1 MAEDAGYSPLSLRDQ
16 GFHGSG
22 YRLSINPTQ
31 DYETFNNYTMKK
43 SRLTVRDALS
53 GGPVDG
59 ERRELLVMSEK
70 YKKLNQ

>member
-1 MAEDAGYSPLSLRDQ
+1 MAEGAGYKPLSPRP
-16 GFHGSG
+16 
-22 YRLSINPTQ
+22 RLSWIGPIN
-31 DYETFNNYTMKK
+31 DYETFNYCTMSK

-70 YKKLNQ
+70 YEKFNQ